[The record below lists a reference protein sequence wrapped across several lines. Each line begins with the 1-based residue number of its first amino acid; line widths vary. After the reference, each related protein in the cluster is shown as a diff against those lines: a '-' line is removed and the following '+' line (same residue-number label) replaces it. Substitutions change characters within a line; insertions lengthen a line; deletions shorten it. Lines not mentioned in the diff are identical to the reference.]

1 MVPAQDAVECA
12 GCVYN
17 PVHNSVPFFCV
28 LRMCCVPV
36 PGGEVSVVPFLQN
49 KTRMSPRFVG
59 GILVCVL
66 MKCLCGSVSS
76 MLVERL
82 PRDRK
87 PSDACRISGW
97 NFRVWWMIPFRHMP
111 CWQG

>member
-36 PGGEVSVVPFLQN
+36 PGGKIPVVPFLQN

-59 GILVCVL
+59 GILVCVDE
-66 MKCLCGSVSS
+66 MF
-76 MLVERL
+76 M
-82 PRDRK
+82 
-87 PSDACRISGW
+87 
-97 NFRVWWMIPFRHMP
+97 RVGQFHAGGTAPTR
-111 CWQG
+111 